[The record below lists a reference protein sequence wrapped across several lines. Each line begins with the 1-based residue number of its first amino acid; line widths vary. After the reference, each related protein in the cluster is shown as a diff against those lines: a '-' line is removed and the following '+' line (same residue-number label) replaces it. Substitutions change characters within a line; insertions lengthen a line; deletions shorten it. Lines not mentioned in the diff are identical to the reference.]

1 MIYAWICFRSFL
13 DSCNY
18 SINCFSH
25 SGELGYIFNKKKQTE
40 YYTKITEPQLES
52 GGENGLSKSN
62 RSQGEP
68 VFYEHVNNSLLSV
81 EDLPPRNLA
90 IPLIKVQCTYGN
102 NFNFEVA
109 SKLAT
114 LNYIILKKYYDGTDV
129 KIMLEKPLIDEATTN
144 SCNIIQGK

>member
-1 MIYAWICFRSFL
+1 MLGFVSALSSTLAIIVLIASVTLVNLVTF
-13 DSCNY
+13 
-18 SINCFSH
+18 SI
-25 SGELGYIFNKKKQTE
+25 KKKQTE

-52 GGENGLSKSN
+52 GGENGLGKGN

>member
-1 MIYAWICFRSFL
+1 MLGFVSALSSTLAIIVLIASVTLVNLVTF
-13 DSCNY
+13 
-18 SINCFSH
+18 SI
-25 SGELGYIFNKKKQTE
+25 KKKQTE

-102 NFNFEVA
+102 NFNLEVA
-109 SKLAT
+109 SKLA
-114 LNYIILKKYYDGTDV
+114 
-129 KIMLEKPLIDEATTN
+129 
-144 SCNIIQGK
+144 